1 MASWPVNDQ
10 SDPPMYNWIKDGT
23 KDGQGMA
30 LNVQIVGKPWNE
42 EMVLRVMKELQ
53 AGVKPNMPVHL

>member
-1 MASWPVNDQ
+1 
-10 SDPPMYNWIKDGT
+10 MYNWIKDGT